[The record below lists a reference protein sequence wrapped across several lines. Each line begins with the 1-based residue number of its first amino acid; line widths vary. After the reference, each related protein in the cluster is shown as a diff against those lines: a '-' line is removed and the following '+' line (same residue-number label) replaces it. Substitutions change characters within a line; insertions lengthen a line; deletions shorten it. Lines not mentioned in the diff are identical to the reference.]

1 MSILGNFVTS
11 HIYGRKRWQAFFEKL
26 HFISLKGLNLG
37 SGSSLSNSGETGI
50 PDLVFER
57 TSTESDLVIFDVGAN
72 TGGYSSMCA
81 SRLKGKGKK
90 LQFFLFEPNTSLHP
104 LIHRKMEGEQY
115 FLFNTALGSAS
126 GTATFFIPESHVR
139 GSLVDNENILNGHA
153 AVRKEQVIV
162 TTLDDMVIE
171 TGCKR
176 IDLLKIDVEGS
187 EFDIL
192 KGAEKAI
199 DDGIIRAIQF
209 EFGTGQITTRHYLHD
224 YFNLLGTNYT
234 IHRMLKDGISDSLK
248 YNTQLEVFKTTNF
261 IALKK
266 QGN

>member
-1 MSILGNFVTS
+1 MSVIGTFVTRY
-11 HIYGRKRWQAFFEKL
+11 IYGRKRWQAFFEKL

-37 SGSSLSNSGETGI
+37 AGSSLSNSGETGI

-57 TSTESDLVIFDVGAN
+57 ASTQSDIVIFDVGAN
-72 TGGYSSMCA
+72 SGGYSSMCA

-104 LIHRKMEGEQY
+104 LIHRTMAGEQY
-115 FLFNTALGSAS
+115 FLFNTALGSKS

-139 GSLVDNENILNGHA
+139 GSLVNNENILNGHS
-153 AVRKEQVIV
+153 AVRKEQVMV
-162 TTLDDMVIE
+162 STLDEMVIE

-199 DDGIIRAIQF
+199 DEGIIFAIQF

-224 YFNLLGTNYT
+224 YFNLLGKNFT
-234 IHRMLKDGISDSLK
+234 IHRILKDGISGALK

-261 IALKK
+261 IAL
-266 QGN
+266 NRRIP

>member
-1 MSILGNFVTS
+1 MSVLGNFVTR
-11 HIYGRKRWQAFFEKL
+11 HIYGRKRWQAFFAKL

-50 PDLVFER
+50 PDLIFER
-57 TSTESDLVIFDVGAN
+57 ASNESELVIFDAGAN
-72 TGGYSSMCA
+72 SGGYSSMCA
-81 SRLKGKGKK
+81 SKLKGKGKK

-104 LIHRKMEGEQY
+104 LIHRKMAGEQY
-115 FLFNTALGSAS
+115 YLFNTALGSKT
-126 GTATFFIPESHVR
+126 GTATFFIPESHLR
-139 GSLVDNENILNGHA
+139 GSLVNNENILNGHA
-153 AVRKEQVIV
+153 AVRKEQVMV
-162 TTLDDMVIE
+162 STLDDMVIE
-171 TGCKR
+171 IGCKR

-192 KGAEKAI
+192 KGTEKAI
-199 DDGIIRAIQF
+199 KEGIILAIQF

-224 YFNLLGTNYT
+224 YFKLLEQNYT
-234 IHRMLKDGISDSLK
+234 IHRILKDGISDALK

-266 QGN
+266 Q